1 MSHFKFM
8 DRNKYILWWGM
19 LIVGQAMHVLGQQV
33 YGNSELSAKFCYE
46 PHTTLKNKKSVSP
59 GNRKGSAKANPD

>member
-1 MSHFKFM
+1 MHLF
-8 DRNKYILWWGM
+8 WWGM

-46 PHTTLKNKKSVSP
+46 PQTKLTLKNKIKSVSP

>member
-1 MSHFKFM
+1 M
-8 DRNKYILWWGM
+8 
-19 LIVGQAMHVLGQQV
+19 GQAMHVLGQQV

-46 PHTTLKNKKSVSP
+46 PQSKLTLKNKIKSVSP